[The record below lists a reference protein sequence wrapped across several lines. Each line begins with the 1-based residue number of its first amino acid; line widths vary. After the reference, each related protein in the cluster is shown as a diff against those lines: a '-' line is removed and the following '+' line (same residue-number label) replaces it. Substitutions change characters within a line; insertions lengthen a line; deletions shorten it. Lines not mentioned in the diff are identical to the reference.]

1 MAEGWANRQIDL
13 VKQVCGSPANDDVL
27 NESLHAFLRVME
39 NTVTDGLFFFGTRP
53 SRAEI
58 GIYGML
64 SQLIQDLSPSADMR
78 ENYTFTTR
86 WVSIIDDLSGIDG
99 EWEALSTNPEKLM
112 ASPVAE
118 ILKMSGKY
126 HLPLLHA
133 NAEALD
139 KGEQYFSFDIDG
151 RKFERETHERHK
163 TCLPALQ
170 KRYAD
175 LSSESKAALQ
185 TVLEESACL
194 NFLTAGT

>member
-1 MAEGWANRQIDL
+1 MR
-13 VKQVCGSPANDDVL
+13 SPRYCWSFLARTPDSTADVL
-27 NESLHAFLRVME
+27 
-39 NTVTDGLFFFGTRP
+39 
-53 SRAEI
+53 
-58 GIYGML
+58 
-64 SQLIQDLSPSADMR
+64 SQIIQDVSATADMR

-139 KGEQYFSFDIDG
+139 KGEQYFSFDING
-151 RKFERETHERHK
+151 TAFKREAHERHSPCLLACPAK
-163 TCLPALQ
+163 TLCRLIQ
-170 KRYAD
+170 RIKG
-175 LSSESKAALQ
+175 
-185 TVLEESACL
+185 SAS
-194 NFLTAGT
+194 NRA

>member
-1 MAEGWANRQIDL
+1 
-13 VKQVCGSPANDDVL
+13 
-27 NESLHAFLRVME
+27 
-39 NTVTDGLFFFGTRP
+39 
-53 SRAEI
+53 
-58 GIYGML
+58 
-64 SQLIQDLSPSADMR
+64 MR

-139 KGEQYFSFDIDG
+139 KGEQYFSFDING
-151 RKFERETHERHK
+151 TAFKREAHERHSPCLLACFLA
-163 TCLPALQ
+163 CLPALQ

>member
-1 MAEGWANRQIDL
+1 MR
-13 VKQVCGSPANDDVL
+13 SPRYCWSFLARTPDSTSDV
-27 NESLHAFLRVME
+27 
-39 NTVTDGLFFFGTRP
+39 
-53 SRAEI
+53 
-58 GIYGML
+58 L
-64 SQLIQDLSPSADMR
+64 SQLIQDVSATADMR

-99 EWEALSTNPEKLM
+99 EWEALSTNREKLM

-118 ILKMSGKY
+118 ILGMSGKY
-126 HLPLLHA
+126 HLRLLHA

-139 KGEQYFSFDIDG
+139 KGEQHFSFDIDG

-194 NFLTAGT
+194 NFLTARI

>member
-1 MAEGWANRQIDL
+1 
-13 VKQVCGSPANDDVL
+13 
-27 NESLHAFLRVME
+27 ME
-39 NTVTDGLFFFGTRP
+39 NKVTDGLFFFGSRP

-64 SQLIQDLSPSADMR
+64 SQLIQDMSASADMR

-86 WVSIIDDLSGIDG
+86 WVSIIDDLSGLDG
-99 EWEALSTNPEKLM
+99 EWEALNTNPEKLM

-118 ILKMSGKY
+118 ILQMSGKY

-139 KGEQYFSFDIDG
+139 KGEQHFSFDIDG
-151 RKFERETHERHK
+151 TPFKREVHERHIP
-163 TCLPALQ
+163 CLPALQ
-170 KRYAD
+170 KRYAG